1 MIKLIYIC
9 YNIRIDKGGIMMQ
22 ELGWLLV
29 AILGVI
35 YSFIPIIVIILLVCI
50 LKELKKLN
58 KK

>member
-1 MIKLIYIC
+1 
-9 YNIRIDKGGIMMQ
+9 MMQ